1 MNQLAIVNC
10 FHSKWK
16 KKKKVCSHLQGNN
29 QSLASKK
36 GENQNALC
44 NVNIHNDL
52 KLLLNLFCEF

>member
-1 MNQLAIVNC
+1 M
-10 FHSKWK
+10 
-16 KKKKVCSHLQGNN
+16 CSHLQGNK

-52 KLLLNLFCEF
+52 KFLLNLFCKF